1 MLCRVYLPQW
11 LGTDLRLAYY
21 LDRRGAADDRA
32 SLPPRML
39 PGRFV
44 AIATTLYLL
53 DIIREIL
60 HQQIERR

>member
-1 MLCRVYLPQW
+1 
-11 LGTDLRLAYY
+11 
-21 LDRRGAADDRA
+21 
-32 SLPPRML
+32 ML

-60 HQQIERR
+60 QQQIERR